1 MYKVIRMHFL
11 CNPHDTPGDVIS
23 PRNLKLL
30 NEFAPEL
37 VDSMDALALLPYLMR
52 YGLANRH
59 DQEFISNSN
68 KTSLQQN
75 LHIIHTAPFKDSNA
89 FERFVKCLEEV
100 GNEFASQLRQRISK
114 LLITLFYFCFH

>member
-1 MYKVIRMHFL
+1 M
-11 CNPHDTPGDVIS
+11 
-23 PRNLKLL
+23 KLL

-59 DQEFISNSN
+59 DQEVISNSN
-68 KTSLQQN
+68 KTSLQRN
-75 LHIIHTAPFKDSNA
+75 MYIIHRAPFKDSNA

-114 LLITLFYFCFH
+114 LLIALLLLLLRQA